1 MALNP
6 MDLSGRCVMITGAS
20 SGLGRATAILMSQ
33 LGARL
38 LLLGRN
44 AERLRQTLGS
54 LQGSGH
60 GVLDFDLNNVNEIV
74 PMVVEQAAK
83 FAPLSGLVHAAGITQ
98 TRPLQVCRP
107 EDFESIYR
115 VNVVAAS
122 QFLRSLTKPRVI
134 SPAGCSAVIIGSDMS
149 LRGLPGLSSYASSK
163 AAVLGLVRCAA
174 LELARLH
181 IRVNAVLPGH
191 FGGESEMDRDFR
203 QRVPAENVHK
213 LEELYPLGFG
223 RAEDVANAAAFLVAD
238 TARWIT
244 GSSLV
249 VDGGRTIQ

>member
-6 MDLSGRCVMITGAS
+6 MDLTGRCVLITGAS
-20 SGLGRATAILMSQ
+20 SGLGRATAILMSR

-44 AERLRQTLGS
+44 VERLRQTLAALEGE
-54 LQGSGH
+54 GH
-60 GVLDFDLNNVNEIV
+60 GVLEFDLNNVDGIV
-74 PMVVEQAAK
+74 PMLTEQAAK
-83 FAPLSGLVHAAGITQ
+83 FSPLSGLVHAAGITQ

-107 EDFESIYR
+107 EDYESIYR

-122 QFLRSLTKPRVI
+122 QLLRGLTKPRIVL
-134 SPAGCSAVIIGSDMS
+134 PTGCSAVIIGSDMS
-149 LRGLPGLSSYASSK
+149 IRGLPGLSSYASSK

-174 LELARLH
+174 LELARFH

-203 QRVPAENVHK
+203 QHVPAENVRK

-223 RAEDVANAAAFLVAD
+223 RSEDVANAVAFLIAD

-249 VDGGRTIQ
+249 VDGGRTVH